1 MMDLKGKVAIVSGS
15 ATGVGAACAIQLAAE
30 GCNVVINYTKSV
42 DAAEETAAT
51 CREKGVEAITVQANI
66 ASDDDCKRMVA
77 AAVDTWGRLDILV
90 NNAGT
95 TKFVSHHNL
104 DGLEAQD
111 FQDIYGVN
119 VIGTYQLTR
128 AAAPAMRETGD
139 AAVVNVSSIAGVT
152 GIGSCIAYAASKG
165 ALNTMTMSLA
175 RVLGPEI
182 RVNAICPG
190 FIGTRWFRDRM
201 DEDQYRR
208 MEASVAAA
216 TPLQVASG
224 PDDIAASVFYAL
236 GIDHHTE
243 YYTRTNRPVSLV
255 PEGRVLTD
263 LFS

>member
-42 DAAEETAAT
+42 EAAEETAAT

-104 DGLEAQD
+104 DGLDAQD

-119 VIGTYQLTR
+119 VVGTYQLTR

-182 RVNAICPG
+182 RVNAVCPG
-190 FIGTRWFRDRM
+190 MIQSRWLQTGM
-201 DEDQYRR
+201 GEEKYNKAL
-208 MEASVAAA
+208 EHNKK
-216 TPLQVASG
+216 TLPLAKVSS
-224 PDDIAASVFYAL
+224 PDDIAEVILWLIRGS
-236 GIDHHTE
+236 
-243 YYTRTNRPVSLV
+243 SLV
-255 PEGRVLTD
+255 TGETMLVDGGAHLGFAPTVAR
-263 LFS
+263 